1 MAEAVRHDKTARQL
15 RLLSDALDSGR
26 LGPVRRLINTLAPAE
41 IGNLLESLPPAK
53 RVVVWGLVDPED
65 DGEVLVHVG
74 DEVRESL
81 LADMDAD
88 EIIAAVEDLDIDD
101 LADLVEDLPD
111 TVIDEVLKSMDR
123 ENRERLE
130 QVLSYPEDT
139 AGRLMNPDVVTV
151 RADVNVDVVL
161 RYLRLRGEL
170 PDHTDHLFVVSR
182 RHQYL
187 GRLSLASLVTHEDS
201 TPINRLIDD
210 EQPAIDVEESAE
222 EVARQFSDHDWVSAP
237 VVDDN
242 NILLGRITIDD
253 VVDIIREQAEHQALG
268 AAGLDEDE
276 DLFSP
281 VKRAVRGRV
290 VWLGINLCT
299 AFLAA
304 TVIGQYEL
312 TLQKI
317 VALAVLMP
325 IVAGI
330 GGNAAVQVLTLMVRG
345 LALGQVG
352 PSNAKILLWKEIRV
366 ALINGILIGG
376 IVGVIA
382 YFWFRSPLLSLVI
395 TMALIINFCAAATAG
410 VLLPLLLKR
419 MNIDPAV
426 AGTVVVTAV
435 TDVMGFFSFLGLAT
449 LILMHLGRCYATP
462 GQGGRLERR
471 ARLWLHRTAANL
483 GGRWQDLLPH
493 PRLPAARPATGA
505 RRTGQ
510 VHCPPPGRRALA
522 RHTGDA
528 GCTAITELKT
538 PCTKTSKASQ
548 SLHRSQRSDAYG
560 AGAGLRRAAGT
571 GDSTR
576 ATPV

>member
-15 RLLSDALDSGR
+15 RLLSSALDSGR
-26 LGPVRRLINTLAPAE
+26 LGPVRRLVNTLSPAE
-41 IGNLLESLPPAK
+41 IGNLLESLPPGK
-53 RVVVWGLVDPED
+53 REVVWGLVDAED

-81 LADMDAD
+81 LAEMDPD
-88 EIIAAVEDLDIDD
+88 EIVAAVEDLDIDD

-130 QVLSYPEDT
+130 QVLSYPEDS

-187 GRLSLASLVTHEDS
+187 GRVSLASLVTHDDS

-210 EQPAIDVEESAE
+210 EQPAIDVGESAD
-222 EVARQFSDHDWVSAP
+222 EVARQFSDHDWISAP

-281 VKRAVRGRV
+281 VSRAFRRRLM
-290 VWLGINLCT
+290 WLGINLGT
-299 AFLAA
+299 AFLASSVVGRFEG
-304 TVIGQYEL
+304 TIE
-312 TLQKI
+312 KI

-325 IVAGI
+325 IVAGM
-330 GGNAAVQVLTLMVRG
+330 GGNAGTQVLALMVRG

-352 PSNAKILLWKEIRV
+352 ASNVRVLLWKELRV
-366 ALINGILIGG
+366 ALLNGLSLGLILGL
-376 IVGVIA
+376 IVWL
-382 YFWFRSPLLSLVI
+382 WFRDPALSLVI
-395 TMALIINFCAAATAG
+395 GSALTINLCSAALAG
-410 VLLPLLLKR
+410 VMVPVTLKR
-419 MNIDPAV
+419 MGFDPAL
-426 AGTVVVTAV
+426 AGGVILTTV
-435 TDVMGFFSFLGLAT
+435 TDVMGFLSFLGLAT
-449 LILMHLGRCYATP
+449 LV
-462 GQGGRLERR
+462 
-471 ARLWLHRTAANL
+471 
-483 GGRWQDLLPH
+483 LL
-493 PRLPAARPATGA
+493 R
-505 RRTGQ
+505 
-510 VHCPPPGRRALA
+510 
-522 RHTGDA
+522 
-528 GCTAITELKT
+528 
-538 PCTKTSKASQ
+538 
-548 SLHRSQRSDAYG
+548 
-560 AGAGLRRAAGT
+560 
-571 GDSTR
+571 
-576 ATPV
+576 

>member
-41 IGNLLESLPPAK
+41 IGNLLESLPPGK
-53 RVVVWGLVDPED
+53 REVVWGLVDPED

-81 LADMDAD
+81 LADMDPD

-187 GRLSLASLVTHEDS
+187 GRLSLASLVTHDDS

-210 EQPAIDVEESAE
+210 EQPAIAVEDSADA
-222 EVARQFSDHDWVSAP
+222 VARQFTDHDWISAP

-281 VKRAVRGRV
+281 VARAFRRRLT
-290 VWLGINLCT
+290 WLGINLGT
-299 AFLAA
+299 AFLASSVVGRFEG
-304 TVIGQYEL
+304 TIE
-312 TLQKI
+312 KI

-325 IVAGI
+325 IVAGM
-330 GGNAAVQVLTLMVRG
+330 GGNAGTQVLALMVRG

-352 PSNAKILLWKEIRV
+352 ASNVRVLLWKELRV
-366 ALINGILIGG
+366 ALMNGLSLGLVLG
-376 IVGVIA
+376 IIV
-382 YFWFRSPLLSLVI
+382 FLWFHDLPLSLVI
-395 TMALIINFCAAATAG
+395 GTALTINLLSAATAG
-410 VLLPLLLKR
+410 VMVPLTLKR
-419 MNIDPAV
+419 MGFDPAL
-426 AGTVVVTAV
+426 AGGVILTTV
-435 TDVMGFFSFLGLAT
+435 TDVMGFLSFLGLAT
-449 LILMHLGRCYATP
+449 AV
-462 GQGGRLERR
+462 
-471 ARLWLHRTAANL
+471 
-483 GGRWQDLLPH
+483 LL
-493 PRLPAARPATGA
+493 R
-505 RRTGQ
+505 
-510 VHCPPPGRRALA
+510 
-522 RHTGDA
+522 
-528 GCTAITELKT
+528 
-538 PCTKTSKASQ
+538 
-548 SLHRSQRSDAYG
+548 
-560 AGAGLRRAAGT
+560 
-571 GDSTR
+571 
-576 ATPV
+576 

>member
-15 RLLSDALDSGR
+15 RLLSDALDTGR
-26 LGPVRRLINTLAPAE
+26 LGPVRRMINTLSAAE
-41 IGNLLESLPPAK
+41 IGNLLESLPPGK
-53 RVVVWGLVDPED
+53 RTIVWGLVDAED

-81 LADMDAD
+81 LAEMDTD
-88 EIIAAVEDLDIDD
+88 EIVAAVEDLDIDD

-130 QVLSYPEDT
+130 QVLSYAEDT

-151 RADVNVDVVL
+151 RTDVNVDVVL

-187 GRLSLASLVTHEDS
+187 GRVSLASLVTHEDT

-210 EQPAIDVEESAE
+210 EQPAIDVNESDQ

-237 VVDDN
+237 VVDEN

-253 VVDIIREQAEHQALG
+253 VVDIIRAEAEHQALG
-268 AAGLDEDE
+268 AAGLDEEE

-281 VKRAVRGRV
+281 IKRAVRGRI
-290 VWLGINLCT
+290 VWLGINLAT

-304 TVIGQYEL
+304 TVIGQFEM
-312 TLQKI
+312 TLEKV
-317 VALAVLMP
+317 VALAILMP

-352 PSNAKILLWKEIRV
+352 ASNARILLWKEIRV
-366 ALINGILIGG
+366 ALINGVLIGVL
-376 IVGVIA
+376 VGLIAWVWFGSALLMLVIA
-382 YFWFRSPLLSLVI
+382 LALV
-395 TMALIINFCAAATAG
+395 INFCAAALAG

-419 MNIDPAV
+419 LNVDPAV

-435 TDVMGFFSFLGLAT
+435 TDVIGFFSFLGLAT
-449 LILMHLGRCYATP
+449 LILIR
-462 GQGGRLERR
+462 
-471 ARLWLHRTAANL
+471 
-483 GGRWQDLLPH
+483 
-493 PRLPAARPATGA
+493 
-505 RRTGQ
+505 
-510 VHCPPPGRRALA
+510 
-522 RHTGDA
+522 
-528 GCTAITELKT
+528 
-538 PCTKTSKASQ
+538 
-548 SLHRSQRSDAYG
+548 
-560 AGAGLRRAAGT
+560 
-571 GDSTR
+571 
-576 ATPV
+576 

>member
-26 LGPVRRLINTLAPAE
+26 FGPVRRLVNTLSPAE

-53 RVVVWGLVDPED
+53 RTIVWGLVDAED

-81 LADMDAD
+81 LAEMDPD

-151 RADVNVDVVL
+151 RTDTTIDVVL

-170 PDHTDHLFVVSR
+170 PEHTDHLYVVSR

-187 GRLSLASLVTHEDS
+187 GRIALAALLTHEPG
-201 TPINRLIDD
+201 TPINKLIDD
-210 EQPAIDVEESAE
+210 EQPAIDVEESAN
-222 EVARQFSDHDWVSAP
+222 EVARRFSDHDWISAP
-237 VVDDN
+237 VVDEN

-253 VVDIIREQAEHQALG
+253 VVDIIRSQAEHQALS

-281 VKRAVRGRV
+281 VWRAMRRRLI
-290 VWLGINLCT
+290 WLSINLGT

-304 TVIGQYEL
+304 SVVGEFADTIDKL
-312 TLQKI
+312 

-325 IVAGI
+325 IVAGM
-330 GGNAAVQVLTLMVRG
+330 GGNAGTQVLALMVRG

-352 PSNAKILLWKEIRV
+352 AANVRTLLWKETRV
-366 ALINGILIGG
+366 ALLNGLVLGSLLALIVL
-376 IVGVIA
+376 I
-382 YFWFRSPLLSLVI
+382 WFHSFGLSLVI
-395 TMALIINFCAAATAG
+395 GVALTANLLFAAVAG
-410 VLLPLLLKR
+410 VLVPVAIKR
-419 MNIDPAV
+419 AGYDPAL
-426 AGTVVVTAV
+426 ASGIFLTTV
-435 TDVMGFFSFLGLAT
+435 TDVMGFFTFLGLAT
-449 LILMHLGRCYATP
+449 LIL
-462 GQGGRLERR
+462 
-471 ARLWLHRTAANL
+471 
-483 GGRWQDLLPH
+483 
-493 PRLPAARPATGA
+493 
-505 RRTGQ
+505 
-510 VHCPPPGRRALA
+510 
-522 RHTGDA
+522 
-528 GCTAITELKT
+528 
-538 PCTKTSKASQ
+538 
-548 SLHRSQRSDAYG
+548 
-560 AGAGLRRAAGT
+560 LR
-571 GDSTR
+571 
-576 ATPV
+576 